1 MEAIQ
6 GVLYGFSVA
15 LTPTNILFCFLG
27 VLMGTLVGVLP
38 GIGPAAAISLLLPST
53 FRADPTSSLI
63 MLAGVYYGAMYGG
76 STTSILV
83 NIPGEAASVITC
95 LDGYQ
100 MARKGRAG
108 PALGIS
114 AFGSFFAGTL
124 SLIGLLFLAPT
135 LASFALRF
143 GSPEYFSL
151 MIMSMT
157 IVTYLSQ
164 GSMLKSLMMAALGII
179 LGTVGMDPVTVKLRF
194 TYDILVLRD
203 GLGLVPV
210 VMGLFGISEVLLN
223 VKSTLDREVFEAK
236 IKGLLPSL
244 QDWKDSAF
252 PMVRGTLLGFFMG
265 ILPGIGAIIPTFI
278 SYGIEK
284 KLSRHPEKFGTGV
297 IEGVAAPEACN
308 NAAASGNFIPML
320 SLGIPANPVMAL
332 FLGAL
337 MIYGVQPGPLLI
349 TEQPALF
356 WGLIA
361 SMYVG
366 NVMLLVLNLPL
377 ISIWVRVLK
386 IPYVILYPLILLF
399 CLIGAYSLN
408 NSSGDVVIMCIF
420 GVVGY
425 LMKKFQYDAAPLVL
439 ALVLGPMLEENLRQT
454 LIISRGNLLV
464 FFSRPLSMIFLGVSI
479 LVLLF
484 PLLRLRPAAKYRQD
498 G

>member
-1 MEAIQ
+1 MEAID
-6 GVLYGFSVA
+6 GIIYGFSVA
-15 LTPTNILFCFLG
+15 ITPANLLFCFSG

-114 AFGSFFAGTL
+114 AFGSFVAGTL

-135 LASFALRF
+135 LASVALRF

-194 TYDILVLRD
+194 SYNILVLRD

-210 VMGLFGISEVLLN
+210 VMGLFGVSEVLMN
-223 VKSTLDREVFEAK
+223 VKAAMDRDVFETK
-236 IKGLLPSL
+236 IKGILPTL
-244 QDWKDSAF
+244 KDWKDSAF

-278 SYGIEK
+278 TYGMEK

-320 SLGIPANPVMAL
+320 SLGIPANPIMAL

-337 MIYGVQPGPLLI
+337 LIYGVQPGPLLI
-349 TEQPALF
+349 KEQPGLF

-377 ISIWVRVLK
+377 ISLWVRVLK
-386 IPYVILYPLILLF
+386 VPYVILYPLILLF

-408 NSSGDVVIMCIF
+408 NSVGDVVIMCIF

-425 LMKKFQYDAAPLVL
+425 LMKKFEYDAAPLVL

-464 FFSRPLSMIFLGVSI
+464 FFSRPLSMIFISVSI

-484 PLLRLRPAAKYRQD
+484 PLFRLRPAAKYRQED
-498 G
+498 

>member
-1 MEAIQ
+1 MEAID
-6 GVLYGFSVA
+6 GIIYGFSVA
-15 LTPTNILFCFLG
+15 ITPANLLFCFLG

-114 AFGSFFAGTL
+114 AFGSFVAGTL

-135 LASFALRF
+135 LASVALRF

-194 TYDILVLRD
+194 SYNILVLRD

-210 VMGLFGISEVLLN
+210 VMGLFGVSEVLMN
-223 VKSTLDREVFEAK
+223 VKAAMDRDVFETK
-236 IKGLLPSL
+236 IKGILPTL
-244 QDWKDSAF
+244 KDWKDSAF

-278 SYGIEK
+278 TYGMEK

-320 SLGIPANPVMAL
+320 SLGIPANPIMAL

-337 MIYGVQPGPLLI
+337 LIYGVQPGPLLI
-349 TEQPALF
+349 KEQPGLF

-377 ISIWVRVLK
+377 ISLWVRVLK
-386 IPYVILYPLILLF
+386 VPYVILYPLILLF

-408 NSSGDVVIMCIF
+408 NSVGDVVIMCIF

-425 LMKKFQYDAAPLVL
+425 LMKKFEYDAAPLVL

-464 FFSRPLSMIFLGVSI
+464 FFSRPLSMIFISVSI

-484 PLLRLRPAAKYRQD
+484 PLFRLRPAAKYRQED
-498 G
+498 

>member
-15 LTPTNILFCFLG
+15 LTPTNLLFCFLG

-439 ALVLGPMLEENLRQT
+439 ALVLGPMLEENLRQA

>member
-1 MEAIQ
+1 
-6 GVLYGFSVA
+6 
-15 LTPTNILFCFLG
+15 
-27 VLMGTLVGVLP
+27 
-38 GIGPAAAISLLLPST
+38 
-53 FRADPTSSLI
+53 
-63 MLAGVYYGAMYGG
+63 
-76 STTSILV
+76 
-83 NIPGEAASVITC
+83 
-95 LDGYQ
+95 
-100 MARKGRAG
+100 
-108 PALGIS
+108 
-114 AFGSFFAGTL
+114 
-124 SLIGLLFLAPT
+124 
-135 LASFALRF
+135 
-143 GSPEYFSL
+143 
-151 MIMSMT
+151 
-157 IVTYLSQ
+157 
-164 GSMLKSLMMAALGII
+164 
-179 LGTVGMDPVTVKLRF
+179 
-194 TYDILVLRD
+194 
-203 GLGLVPV
+203 
-210 VMGLFGISEVLLN
+210 MGLFGISEVLLN
-223 VKSTLDREVFEAK
+223 VKSTMDQEVFEAK
-236 IKGLLPSL
+236 IKGLFPTL
-244 QDWKDSAF
+244 QDWKDSAL
-252 PMVRGTLLGFFMG
+252 PMARGTFLGFFMG

-284 KLSRHPEKFGTGV
+284 KLSKHPEKFGTGV

-349 TEQPALF
+349 TEQPDLF

-408 NSSGDVVIMCIF
+408 NSTGDVVIMCIF
-420 GVVGY
+420 GVIGY

-439 ALVLGPMLEENLRQT
+439 ALVLGPMLEDNLRQT
-454 LIISRGNLLV
+454 LIISRGSLLV
-464 FFSRPLSMIFLGVSI
+464 FFSRPLSMIFLGVSM

-484 PLLRLRPAAKYRQD
+484 PLFRLRPAAKYRQE